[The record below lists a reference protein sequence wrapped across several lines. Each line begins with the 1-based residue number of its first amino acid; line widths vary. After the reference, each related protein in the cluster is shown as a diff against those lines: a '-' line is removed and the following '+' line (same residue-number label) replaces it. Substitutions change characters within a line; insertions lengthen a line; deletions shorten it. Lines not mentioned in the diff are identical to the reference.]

1 MDCLQVVG
9 YPVAVGGEEPRKA
22 RRHTHHQSDIGR
34 TDIATLCRR
43 ERKEREE
50 VEEDDEDEEDGD
62 TLNPIE
68 EERMRRMF
76 CSGRYKD
83 SKPSFSE
90 MQDDDPKRRPSIN
103 VYQSVD
109 EDHPDLQSI
118 QSIVADMNF
127 SAD

>member
-1 MDCLQVVG
+1 M
-9 YPVAVGGEEPRKA
+9 EEEA
-22 RRHTHHQSDIGR
+22 DN
-34 TDIATLCRR
+34 
-43 ERKEREE
+43 
-50 VEEDDEDEEDGD
+50 EDGD
-62 TLNPIE
+62 TLNPME

-83 SKPSFSE
+83 SKPSFAE